1 MKNKN
6 ISFDL
11 FRYQILPINRS
22 FHPDLFE
29 EIISLDDLLAKK
41 NQIFFKALLNVCKFE
56 TRKTII
62 RHKVLYEDQNQ
73 ILYRFA
79 ANRSLTRET
88 EEFTEEE
95 VENWPSFLVYIWN
108 DPLEQFIAIQE
119 RWSAFQKT
127 EIVAKSITEAVNEE
141 LGKNNLRARPESL
154 FLESE
159 FWDLIEQNTGK
170 IRDVLF
176 ELITPNMSNICE
188 TLSDDLKD
196 LAKSTNTTQTNL
208 NIQADPDSSIVLD
221 PNDKNLKGLVSYSSE
236 GGGNISIKVRG
247 LSKRIH
253 TKKSKKH
260 IDLTELE
267 IEGKDSS
274 EIAAIIKDLLS

>member
-1 MKNKN
+1 MKTKN

-11 FRYQILPINRS
+11 FRYQILPRS
-22 FHPDLFE
+22 RAFQPDLFG
-29 EIISLDDLLAKK
+29 EIKSLDDLLEKK
-41 NQIFFKALLNVCKFE
+41 NQIFFQALLNVREFE
-56 TRKTII
+56 TRKTAI
-62 RHKVLYEDQNQ
+62 RHKILYQDRDQ

-108 DPLEQFIAIQE
+108 DPSEQFMAIQE

-127 EIVAKSITEAVNEE
+127 DVVAKSITEAVDIE
-141 LGKNNLRARPESL
+141 LGQSNLRAHPESL

-159 FWDLIEQNTGK
+159 FWELIDQNAGK
-170 IRDVLF
+170 IRDIHF
-176 ELITPNMSNICE
+176 ELITPNMSNISE
-188 TLSDDLKD
+188 TLSDELKD
-196 LAKSTNTTQTNL
+196 FAKSTNTAQTNL
-208 NIQADPDSSIVLD
+208 NIQADPDSSILLD

-247 LSKRIH
+247 LSKRVH

-260 IDLTELE
+260 VDLTELE
-267 IEGKDSS
+267 IDGKDP
-274 EIAAIIKDLLS
+274 EELANILKGLLS

>member
-11 FRYQILPINRS
+11 FRYQILPRS
-22 FHPDLFE
+22 RTFQPDLFG
-29 EIISLDDLLAKK
+29 EIKSLDDLLAQK
-41 NQIFFKALLNVCKFE
+41 NQIFFQALLKVREFE
-56 TRKTII
+56 TRKTPI
-62 RHKVLYEDQNQ
+62 RHKVLYQDQDQ

-79 ANRSLTRET
+79 SNRSLTRET

-108 DPLEQFIAIQE
+108 DPSEQFMAIQE

-127 EIVAKSITEAVNEE
+127 DIVAKSITQAVDEV
-141 LGKNNLRARPESL
+141 LGENNLRAHPESL

-159 FWDLIEQNTGK
+159 FWDLIDHNTGK
-170 IRDVLF
+170 IRDIHF
-176 ELITPNMSNICE
+176 ELITPNMSNISE
-188 TLSDDLKD
+188 TLSDELKD
-196 LAKSTNTTQTNL
+196 FAKSTNTAQTKL
-208 NIQADPDSSIVLD
+208 NIQADPDSSILLD
-221 PNDKNLKGLVSYSSE
+221 PDDKNLKGLVSYSSE

-247 LSKRIH
+247 LSKRIN

-267 IEGKDSS
+267 IEGKDPS
-274 EIAAIIKDLLS
+274 EIADIIKELLS

>member
-6 ISFDL
+6 ISFEL
-11 FRYQILPINRS
+11 FRYQILPRS
-22 FHPDLFE
+22 RTFQPDLFG
-29 EIISLDDLLAKK
+29 EIKSLDDLLAQK
-41 NQIFFKALLNVCKFE
+41 NQIFFQALLNVREFE
-56 TRKTII
+56 TRKTPI
-62 RHKVLYEDQNQ
+62 RHKVLYQDQDQ

-108 DPLEQFIAIQE
+108 DPSKQFMAIQA
-119 RWSAFQKT
+119 RWSAFQQT
-127 EIVAKSITEAVNEE
+127 DIVAQSITQAVNEV
-141 LGKNNLRARPESL
+141 LGKNNLRAHPESL

-159 FWDLIEQNTGK
+159 FWDLIDHNTGK
-170 IRDVLF
+170 IRDIHF

-188 TLSDDLKD
+188 TLSDELKD
-196 LAKSTNTTQTNL
+196 FAKSTNTAQTNL
-208 NIQADPDSSIVLD
+208 NIQADPDSSILLD
-221 PNDKNLKGLVSYSSE
+221 PDDKNLKGLVSYSSE

-247 LSKRIH
+247 LSKRIN

-267 IEGKDSS
+267 IEGKDPC
-274 EIAAIIKDLLS
+274 EIAGIIKDLLS